1 MGGLLVM
8 GSEGIERGGDGKGG
22 ERNSPKVKGSRIN
35 GLYAY
40 ISGSSIVNAECI
52 ECV

>member
-8 GSEGIERGGDGKGG
+8 GSEGIERGEDGKGG
-22 ERNSPKVKGSRIN
+22 ERNSPKVNGSRIN

-40 ISGSSIVNAECI
+40 ISGSSIANVECI